1 LRFSTAPRSPSGGT
15 SILHWIWLYLR
26 PYRRPVTALALLS
39 IAEVGLRVLAPWPM
53 KAVIDHVLGTT
64 PVPHWLATT
73 LEPFSYLV
81 RALDG
86 ERDRLLLAIV
96 LAGLVVQLA
105 HQAVMMFHSRLCA
118 ATGHRI
124 VCDLRERLFAHLQ
137 ALQLS
142 SRASLPNGEAIYRV
156 ETDAAC
162 LEHLVLRGL
171 FPIVFSALT
180 LVAMFAVLAGID
192 LSLALVALGIAPL
205 LYGWLRIYTR
215 RMQPGAQLAKELE
228 AKVVQCLNENITS
241 IGLVKVYARED
252 FEQHRFSGAAR
263 RAVEARVRTAREEA
277 LFGTVVSGLTVAG
290 TALVVFVGG
299 VSVLHGRIS
308 LGTLLLLMA
317 YLGYVYGPL
326 CGIANT
332 TGALQ
337 QAIASARRVRET
349 FLLATEDIS
358 GTGRDAAPVTGRIEF
373 DRVSFSYQ
381 PEYPVLE
388 RVSFSA
394 RPGEMIA
401 LVGRSGAGKSTIASL
416 LTRLYDPGGG
426 RILIDGVDHTEYE
439 LRSLRRRIAVVLQD
453 SIVTSGTV
461 RDSLRYGR
469 LDATDE
475 EIETA
480 AHMAHA
486 DEFIRTLPK
495 GYETVLSEART
506 LSGGQRQ
513 RLSIARA
520 FLKDAPILILDEPTA
535 ALDTLSEQLVFD
547 GVRRLRANRTTIV
560 IAHRLSTVREA
571 DRIILLDGGRIVAS
585 GTHDELLRTSA
596 LYADLASQLT
606 SVSHAA

>member
-1 LRFSTAPRSPSGGT
+1 M
-15 SILHWIWLYLR
+15 
-26 PYRRPVTALALLS
+26 
-39 IAEVGLRVLAPWPM
+39 LAPWPM

-64 PVPHWLATT
+64 PVPPWLAAT
-73 LEPFSYLV
+73 LEPFSHLV
-81 RALDG
+81 RGIDG

-162 LEHLVLRGL
+162 LEHLVLRGV

-263 RAVEARVRTAREEA
+263 RAVEARVRTAGEEA
-277 LFGTVVSGLTVAG
+277 VFGAVVSALTVAG

-326 CGIANT
+326 CGIAHT

-381 PEYPVLE
+381 PEFPVLE

-416 LTRLYDPGGG
+416 LTRLYEPGGG

-461 RDSLRYGR
+461 RESLRYGR

-475 EIETA
+475 EIEAA

-486 DEFIRTLPK
+486 DEFIRHLPQ

-535 ALDTLSEQLVFD
+535 ALDTLSEQLVFE

-571 DRIILLDGGRIVAS
+571 DRIILLDEGRIVAS